1 MSARS
6 KNNDQMIED
15 TAQSCLML
23 LSRVGE
29 CRSSVDQRRVF
40 RCKTCMKEFS
50 SYQALGGH
58 RAKHKKPINETDDQS
73 SSLTKKPKTT
83 THSCPLCGLKF
94 PIGQALGGHMTKH
107 RNQNDSSTLVTRSL
121 FPEEPTVT
129 IDSEEIE

>member
-1 MSARS
+1 MSVTS
-6 KNNDQMIED
+6 KNNDQTIED

-29 CRSSVDQRRVF
+29 CSGEEDKRRVF

-73 SSLTKKPKTT
+73 SSLSKKPKTT

-121 FPEEPTVT
+121 FPDEPTVT